1 MRCKNMYKF
10 IHSQISNSISRHKVI
25 KNINIKLD

>member
-10 IHSQISNSISRHKVI
+10 IPSQISSCISRHEVI